1 MSLIDRGDYSI
12 YGVKKVKSVS
22 SFIKMHALKSAKS
35 RSVIMKADS
44 TTLLN
49 FIKDNQK
56 NQFVIPI
63 YQRLYSWEKEQCK
76 ELWDDIIKIGGDDK
90 MDGHFIGSILYMLDS
105 ITHSNNTLLI
115 IDGQQRLTTITLLLT
130 ALRDHLNDEDEFLKK
145 FSYQKIE
152 NDYLINSD
160 KDGDKK
166 FRLILSESDK
176 DTLLYLID
184 KDRRKPSELSS
195 KIVENFKLFEEWV
208 SKNTNKLETIFK
220 GLDKLMIV
228 EIALEKGKDDPQ
240 LIFESMNSK
249 GIELTQTDL
258 IRNYIVMETEIEK
271 QEGFYNKY
279 WGAMEEEFK
288 QNKKWFDRFVRHYLT
303 IKTREIP
310 NVNKVY
316 AALKDYWQKEG
327 IGIEDLLKD
336 LQKYCGYFC
345 QIVFKKEADKD
356 LNKALGFLVDL
367 EMDVIYPLLLELY
380 SDYKGGVLSKAD
392 FIPIIALIESYIC
405 RRAVCGLGTNSLN
418 KVFPSFTR
426 YIQKDEYFKSLKAHF
441 GYLTE
446 QQRFPNN
453 DEFKDRFITI
463 NFYKFQKNGYFFER
477 LENFD
482 TKEPVNTKG
491 LTVEHIMPQTL
502 TEDTEDTEEWKRDL
516 GENFQEIHDK
526 YLHTIGNL
534 TLTGY
539 NPEYSNKS
547 FQEKQ
552 GMEKG
557 FKDSPLR
564 LNQDLKDLESFGEE
578 EIKKR
583 ANDLVDLALKIWTY
597 PKLDAETLEKYK
609 PKKDKKE
616 KKVYDLSSYK
626 FGSHS
631 RELFDILS
639 KKIKALDERITE
651 NFNQDYISYKF
662 GKNFVDIVVQSK
674 DLKLYLNMKFNELQD
689 EKNLARDMTN
699 KGHLGNGN
707 IEVKLETKEN
717 IPYCLGLIKQALE
730 KQMGGRNRQ

>member
-1 MSLIDRGDYSI
+1 ME
-12 YGVKKVKSVS
+12 
-22 SFIKMHALKSAKS
+22 
-35 RSVIMKADS
+35 ADA

-49 FIKDNQK
+49 FIKGNQK
-56 NQFVIPI
+56 NQLVIPI

-76 ELWDDIIKIGGDDK
+76 QLWDDIIKIGGDDK
-90 MDGHFIGSILYMLDS
+90 MDRHFIGSILYVLDG
-105 ITHSNNTLLI
+105 ITHSDNVLLI

-130 ALRDHLNDEDEFLKK
+130 ALRDHLIDEVKRKE
-145 FSYQKIE
+145 IE
-152 NDYLINSD
+152 DHYLINSD

-176 DTLLYLID
+176 DTLLSLID

-195 KIVENFKLFEEWV
+195 KIMENFKLFEEWV
-208 SKNTNKLETIFK
+208 SNTNKLETIFK
-220 GLDKLMIV
+220 GLEKLMIV
-228 EIALEKGKDDPQ
+228 EIALEKEKDEPQ

-249 GIELTQTDL
+249 GMELTQTDL
-258 IRNYIVMETEIEK
+258 IRNYIVMETESEK

-279 WGAMEEEFK
+279 WRTMEEKFK

-310 NVNKVY
+310 NINKVY
-316 AALKDYWQKEG
+316 VALKDYRQKEG

-336 LQKYCGYFC
+336 LQKYCRYFC
-345 QIVFKKEADKD
+345 QIVSKKEADKD

-380 SDYKGGVLSKAD
+380 SDYSDGVLSKDD

-418 KVFPSFTR
+418 KVFPSFTKH
-426 YIQKDEYFKSLKAHF
+426 IQKDEYFKSLKAHF
-441 GYLTE
+441 GSLTE
-446 QQRFPNN
+446 KQRFPNN
-453 DEFKDRFITI
+453 DEFKDCFITI
-463 NFYKFQKNGYFFER
+463 DFYNFKKNRYFFER

-482 TKEPVNTKG
+482 RKERVPTHEY
-491 LTVEHIMPQTL
+491 TTEHIMPQTL
-502 TEDTEDTEEWKRDL
+502 TEEEWKKDL
-516 GENFQEIHDK
+516 GENFQEIHNK

-534 TLTGY
+534 TKTGY
-539 NPEYSNKS
+539 NTEYSNKS
-547 FQEKQ
+547 FQEKRD
-552 GMEKG
+552 MEKG

-564 LNQDLKDLESFGEE
+564 LNQGLRDLESFGEE

-583 ANDLVDLALKIWTY
+583 ANDLADLALKIWTY

-609 PKKDKKE
+609 PKKE

-639 KKIKALDERITE
+639 KGIKALDEKIVE

-662 GKNFVDIVVQSK
+662 SKNFVDIVVQDK
-674 DLKLYLNMKFNELQD
+674 GLKLYLNMKFNELQD

-699 KGHLGNGN
+699 KGHLGNGD
-707 IEVKLETKEN
+707 IEVRLETKEN

>member
-1 MSLIDRGDYSI
+1 MD
-12 YGVKKVKSVS
+12 
-22 SFIKMHALKSAKS
+22 AEA
-35 RSVIMKADS
+35 
-44 TTLLN
+44 TTLLE
-49 FIKDNQK
+49 FFKQTQT

-76 ELWDDIIKIGGDDK
+76 QLWDDIIKIGGNDK
-90 MDGHFIGSILYMLDS
+90 MDGHFIGSILYAGVDD
-105 ITHSNNTLLI
+105 THSSPLLI
-115 IDGQQRLTTITLLLT
+115 IDGQQRLTTITLLFI
-130 ALRDHLNDEDEFLKK
+130 ALRNRSSDEVKRKK
-145 FSYQKIE
+145 MES
-152 NDYLINSD
+152 YLINSGN
-160 KDGDKK
+160 DGDKK

-176 DTLLYLID
+176 DTLLSLID
-184 KDRRKPSELSS
+184 KDRRKPSEPSL
-195 KIVENFKLFEEWV
+195 KIVENLKLFEEWIR
-208 SKNTNKLETIFK
+208 KNTDKLETIFK
-220 GLDKLMIV
+220 GLEKLMIV
-228 EIALEKGKDDPQ
+228 WIALKKEKDNPQ

-258 IRNYIVMETEIEK
+258 IRNYIVMETEDEK
-271 QEGFYNKY
+271 QEDFYNQY
-279 WGAMEEEFK
+279 WRAMEENFK
-288 QNKKWFDRFVRHYLT
+288 QSEKQSKREDLFNKFVRHYLT

-310 NVNKVY
+310 NINKVY
-316 AALKDYWQKEG
+316 AGFKDYQQKEG
-327 IGIEDLLKD
+327 IEIEDLLKD
-336 LQKYCGYFC
+336 LQKYCGFFC

-380 SDYKGGVLSKAD
+380 SDYSDGVLSKQD

-418 KVFPSFTR
+418 KVFPSFTKH
-426 YIQKDEYFKSLKAHF
+426 IQKDEYFKSLKAHF
-441 GYLTE
+441 GSLTE
-446 QQRFPNN
+446 KQRFPND
-453 DEFKDRFITI
+453 DEFKDCLITI
-463 NFYKFQKNGYFFER
+463 AFYNKFKKKTKCFLER
-477 LENFD
+477 LENSD
-482 TKEPVNTKG
+482 GKERVYTHEY
-491 LTVEHIMPQTL
+491 TIEHIMPQKL
-502 TEDTEDTEEWKRDL
+502 TEEWERDL
-516 GENFQEIHDK
+516 GENFQEIHNK

-539 NPEYSNKS
+539 NQEYSNKS

-552 GMEKG
+552 GMEKKG

-564 LNQDLKDLESFGEE
+564 LNQGLRDLKSFGEE

-583 ANDLVDLALKIWTY
+583 ANDLADLALKIWTY

-616 KKVYDLSSYK
+616 KKVYDLNSYK

-639 KKIKALDERITE
+639 KEIKALDEKIVE
-651 NFNQDYISYKF
+651 NFNQDYISYKSS
-662 GKNFVDIVVQSK
+662 KNFVDIVVQTK

-699 KGHLGNGN
+699 KGHLGNGD

-730 KQMGGRNRQ
+730 KQMGGRNKQ

>member
-1 MSLIDRGDYSI
+1 
-12 YGVKKVKSVS
+12 
-22 SFIKMHALKSAKS
+22 
-35 RSVIMKADS
+35 MKADA
-44 TTLLN
+44 TPLLK

-56 NQFVIPI
+56 NQLVIPI
-63 YQRLYSWEKEQCK
+63 YQRVYSWEKKQCK
-76 ELWDDIIKIGGDDK
+76 ELWDDITKIGGNDK
-90 MDGHFIGSILYMLDS
+90 MDGHFIGSILYMLDG
-105 ITHSNNTLLI
+105 ITHSDNALLI

-130 ALRDHLNDEDEFLKK
+130 ALRDHWSDKRKEIEDH
-145 FSYQKIE
+145 
-152 NDYLINSD
+152 YLINSD

-176 DTLLYLID
+176 DTLLSLID
-184 KDRRKPSELSS
+184 KDRRKPSEPSS

-208 SKNTNKLETIFK
+208 SNTNQLETIFK
-220 GLDKLMIV
+220 GLEKLMIV

-271 QEGFYNKY
+271 QEYFYNKY
-279 WGAMEEEFK
+279 WRAMEEDFK

-310 NVNKVY
+310 NINKVY
-316 AALKDYWQKEG
+316 VALKDYRQKEG
-327 IGIEDLLKD
+327 IAIEDLLKD

-345 QIVFKKEADKD
+345 RIVFKKEANKD

-380 SDYKGGVLSKAD
+380 SDYSDGVLSKAD
-392 FIPIIALIESYIC
+392 FILIIALIENYIC

-418 KVFPSFTR
+418 KVFPSFTKH
-426 YIQKDEYFKSLKAHF
+426 IKKDEYFESLKAHF

-446 QQRFPNN
+446 KQRFPNN
-453 DEFKDRFITI
+453 DEFKNSFITI
-463 NFYKFQKNGYFFER
+463 DFYKFQKKEYFFER

-482 TKEPVNTKG
+482 TEEPVNTKG
-491 LTVEHIMPQTL
+491 LTTEHIMPQTL
-502 TEDTEDTEEWKRDL
+502 TEEWEKDL
-516 GENFQEIHDK
+516 GENFKEIHNK

-534 TLTGY
+534 TKTGY
-539 NPEYSNKS
+539 NNKYSNKS
-547 FQEKQ
+547 FKEKH

-564 LNQDLKDLESFGEE
+564 LNQGLRDLESFSEE

-583 ANDLVDLALKIWTY
+583 ANDLADLALKIWTY
-597 PKLDAETLEKYK
+597 PNLMAETLEKYK

-639 KKIKALDERITE
+639 KGIKALDERITE

-662 GKNFVDIVVQSK
+662 KTNFVDIVVQTK

-699 KGHLGNGN
+699 KGHLGNGD

-717 IPYCLGLIKQALE
+717 ILYCLGLIKQALE
-730 KQMGGRNRQ
+730 KQMGGRNR

>member
-1 MSLIDRGDYSI
+1 MEAY
-12 YGVKKVKSVS
+12 
-22 SFIKMHALKSAKS
+22 A
-35 RSVIMKADS
+35 

-56 NQFVIPI
+56 NQLVIPI

-76 ELWDDIIKIGGDDK
+76 QLWDDIIKIGGNDK
-90 MDGHFIGSILYMLDS
+90 MDGHFIGSILYVLDG
-105 ITHSNNTLLI
+105 ITHSNNALLI

-130 ALRDHLNDEDEFLKK
+130 ALRNHLSDEVKREEIEDH
-145 FSYQKIE
+145 
-152 NDYLINSD
+152 YLINSD
-160 KDGDKK
+160 KDDDKK
-166 FRLILSESDK
+166 FRLILSDSDK
-176 DTLLYLID
+176 DTLLSLID
-184 KDRRKPSELSS
+184 KDRRKPSEPSS
-195 KIVENFKLFEEWV
+195 KIVENFKLFEEWI

-228 EIALEKGKDDPQ
+228 EIALDKGKDDSQ

-249 GIELTQTDL
+249 GMELTQTDL
-258 IRNYIVMETEIEK
+258 IRNYIIMETETEK

-279 WGAMEEEFK
+279 WRAMEEDFK
-288 QNKKWFDRFVRHYLT
+288 QNKKLFDRFVRHYLT

-310 NVNKVY
+310 NINKVY
-316 AALKDYWQKEG
+316 AAFKDYRQKER

-345 QIVFKKEADKD
+345 RIVFKKEDDKEDDKD

-380 SDYKGGVLSKAD
+380 SDYSDGVLSKDD
-392 FIPIIALIESYIC
+392 FIPIIDLIESYIC

-418 KVFPSFTR
+418 KVFPSFTKH
-426 YIQKDEYFKSLKAHF
+426 IQKDEYFKSLKAHF
-441 GYLTE
+441 GSLTE
-446 QQRFPNN
+446 KQRFPNN
-453 DEFKDRFITI
+453 DEFRNLFIKI
-463 NFYKFQKNGYFFER
+463 DFYNFQKKKYFFER
-477 LENFD
+477 LNLD
-482 TKEPVNTKG
+482 RKEPVNTQEC
-491 LTVEHIMPQTL
+491 TIEHIMPQKL
-502 TEDTEDTEEWKRDL
+502 TEEWKRDL

-539 NPEYSNKS
+539 NSEYGNKS
-547 FQEKQ
+547 FQEKRC
-552 GMEKG
+552 MEGG

-564 LNQDLKDLESFGEE
+564 LNKGLRGFESFGEE

-583 ANDLVDLALKIWTY
+583 ANDLADLALDIWTY

-626 FGSHS
+626 FDSHS

-639 KKIKALDERITE
+639 KEIKALDEKIAE
-651 NFNQDYISYKF
+651 KFNQDYISYIF
-662 GKNFVDIVVQSK
+662 DKNFVDIVVQTK

-699 KGHLGNGN
+699 IGHLGNGD

>member
-1 MSLIDRGDYSI
+1 MD
-12 YGVKKVKSVS
+12 
-22 SFIKMHALKSAKS
+22 AK
-35 RSVIMKADS
+35 A
-44 TTLLN
+44 TPLLE
-49 FIKDNQK
+49 FIKDNQN
-56 NQFVIPI
+56 NQLVIPI

-76 ELWDDIIKIGGDDK
+76 QLWDDIIKIGGNDK
-90 MDGHFIGSILYMLDS
+90 MDGHFIGSILYVLNN
-105 ITHSNNTLLI
+105 ITHSDNALLI

-130 ALRDHLNDEDEFLKK
+130 ALRDHLNDEVKRKE
-145 FSYQKIE
+145 IE
-152 NDYLINSD
+152 KHYLINSD

-176 DTLLYLID
+176 DTLLSLID
-184 KDRRKPSELSS
+184 KDRRKPSEPSL

-208 SKNTNKLETIFK
+208 SNTDKLETIFK
-220 GLDKLMIV
+220 GLEKLTIV
-228 EIALEKGKDDPQ
+228 WIALEKGDNPQ

-249 GIELTQTDL
+249 GIELAQTDL
-258 IRNYIVMETEIEK
+258 IRNYIVMETKIEK
-271 QEGFYNKY
+271 REGFYNKY
-279 WGAMEEEFK
+279 WRAMEEDFK
-288 QNKKWFDRFVRHYLT
+288 QNEKQDKKLFDRFVRHYLT
-303 IKTREIP
+303 IKTGEIP
-310 NVNKVY
+310 NINKVY
-316 AALKDYWQKEG
+316 AAFKDYQQKKG

-336 LQKYCGYFC
+336 LQKYYGYFC
-345 QIVFKKEADKD
+345 QIALKKEDDKD

-380 SDYKGGVLSKAD
+380 SDYSNGVLSKDD
-392 FIPIIALIESYIC
+392 FRHSIALIESYLF

-418 KVFPSFTR
+418 KVFPSFTKH
-426 YIQKDEYFKSLKAHF
+426 IQKDEYFKSLKTHF
-441 GYLTE
+441 CYLTNN
-446 QQRFPNN
+446 QRFPNN
-453 DEFKDRFITI
+453 DEFKNLFITI
-463 NFYKFQKNGYFFER
+463 DFYKKFKKKTKCFLER

-482 TKEPVNTKG
+482 RKERVPTNEYTI
-491 LTVEHIMPQTL
+491 EHIMPQKL
-502 TEDTEDTEEWKRDL
+502 EEEWERDL

-539 NPEYSNKS
+539 NDKYSNKS
-547 FQEKQ
+547 FKEKR

-564 LNQDLKDLESFGEE
+564 LNRGLRDLESFGEE

-583 ANDLVDLALKIWTY
+583 ANDLTDLALKIWTY

-616 KKVYDLSSYK
+616 KEVYDLNSYK

-639 KKIKALDERITE
+639 KEIKALDERITE

-662 GKNFVDIVVQSK
+662 SKNFVDIVVQTK

>member
-1 MSLIDRGDYSI
+1 MRYNPLNQ
-12 YGVKKVKSVS
+12 GVL
-22 SFIKMHALKSAKS
+22 F
-35 RSVIMKADS
+35 MKADA
-44 TTLLN
+44 TTLLK

-56 NQFVIPI
+56 NQLVIPI
-63 YQRLYSWEKEQCK
+63 YQRVYSWEKKQCE
-76 ELWDDIIKIGGDDK
+76 ELWDDIIKVGGDDK
-90 MDGHFIGSILYMLDS
+90 MNGHFIGSILYVLDG
-105 ITHSNNTLLI
+105 IKHSDNALLI

-130 ALRDHLNDEDEFLKK
+130 ALRDHWSDKRKE
-145 FSYQKIE
+145 IE

-166 FRLILSESDK
+166 FRLFLSDSDK

-184 KDRRKPSELSS
+184 KDRRKPSEPSL
-195 KIVENFKLFEEWV
+195 KVMENFKLFEKWI
-208 SKNTNKLETIFK
+208 SKNTDKLETIFK
-220 GLDKLMIV
+220 GLKKLMIV

-249 GIELTQTDL
+249 GMELAQTDL

-271 QEGFYNKY
+271 QKSFYNKY
-279 WGAMEEEFK
+279 WRAMEEEFE
-288 QNKKWFDRFVRHYLT
+288 QNKKLFDRFVRHYLT
-303 IKTREIP
+303 IKTRDIP
-310 NVNKVY
+310 NINKIYV
-316 AALKDYWQKEG
+316 AFKDYRQKEG

-345 QIVFKKEADKD
+345 RIVFKKEADKDLNDKDLNDKD

-380 SDYKGGVLSKAD
+380 SDYSDRVLSKDD
-392 FIPIIALIESYIC
+392 FKHSIALIESYIC

-418 KVFPSFTR
+418 KVFPSFTKH
-426 YIQKDEYFKSLKAHF
+426 IQKDEYFESLKAHF

-446 QQRFPNN
+446 KQRFPNN
-453 DEFKDRFITI
+453 DEFKKLFITI
-463 NFYKFQKNGYFFER
+463 DFYHFQKREYFFER

-482 TKEPVNTKG
+482 TKEPVNIKECTI
-491 LTVEHIMPQTL
+491 EHIMPQTL
-502 TEDTEDTEEWKRDL
+502 TEEWERDL
-516 GENFQEIHDK
+516 GENFQAIHDK

-539 NPEYSNKS
+539 NSEYSNRS
-547 FQEKQ
+547 FQEKRD
-552 GMEKG
+552 MEKG
-557 FKDSPLR
+557 FKQSPLK
-564 LNQDLKDLESFGEE
+564 LNQSLKDLESFGEE

-583 ANDLVDLALKIWTY
+583 ANDLADLALKIWTY
-597 PKLDAETLEKYK
+597 PNLDAETLEKYK

-651 NFNQDYISYKF
+651 SFMKAYIAYKF
-662 GKNFVDIVVQSK
+662 KTNFVDIVVQTK

-689 EKNLARDMTN
+689 EKNLASDATN
-699 KGHLGNGN
+699 KHHNGNGG
-707 IEVKLETKEN
+707 IEVKLKTKEN